1 MLEITPDQVRSFILD
16 IQGLRTNK
24 PCASA
29 MEVAQR
35 IHNIQIDTISV
46 VSRSHNLITYNRYS
60 EYQEGDIWK
69 LQKEGKLFE
78 YWSHA
83 ACLMPMKTYPFY
95 VWRRSFYPEE
105 LWASFRKW
113 GTENKDIIEDV
124 YRKVKKEGVTNS
136 ASVGERKTKSDGW
149 WDWKIEKRALEYL
162 YTTGRLMVA
171 YRKNFQKQYDL
182 AERVVPPGIDTEP
195 LSNEEATNF
204 LIETTL
210 NSLGLGSHMDFR
222 TYLGRLPARKLWNGK
237 KIEVEA
243 HLDEKV
249 KEGILQEVTIENVR
263 ERFYILQ
270 DDADRLIKMESEFDI
285 DTPVKILSPFDNVI
299 RERHYPEQLWDFE
312 YKIECYVP
320 AAKRVYGYFVLP
332 ILEGTDLAGRL
343 DAKVHRTEGV
353 LEIKSLFLENESL
366 QSPDGLERLKDG
378 VTDFARFHSCEQ
390 IDVGL
395 VRPRKKTKL
404 VRSLFN

>member
-1 MLEITPDQVRSFILD
+1 MLEVTLDMAKSYILD
-16 IQGLRTNK
+16 TQGLRTRN
-24 PCASA
+24 PCKSV
-29 MEVAQR
+29 MDVAHR

-46 VSRSHNLITYNRYS
+46 VSRSHNLIAFNRFSDYR
-60 EYQEGDIWK
+60 EGDVWN
-69 LQKEGKLFE
+69 LQREGKLFE

-83 ACLMPMKTYPFY
+83 ACLMPIETYPFY

-113 GTENKDIIEDV
+113 GAENKDIIEDV
-124 YRKVKKEGVTNS
+124 YNKVKKEGATNS
-136 ASVGERKTKSDGW
+136 ASVGERTTKSDGW

-171 YRKNFQKQYDL
+171 YRSGFQKHYDL
-182 AERVVPPGIDTEP
+182 AERVVPAGIDTEP
-195 LSNEEATNF
+195 LSNEEAADF
-204 LIETTL
+204 LVETTL

-237 KIEVEA
+237 KVEVEA
-243 HLDEKV
+243 HLDEKM
-249 KEGILQEVTIENVR
+249 KEGVLQEVAIESIR

-270 DDADRLIKMESEFDI
+270 ENVDRLMKMASGYD

-299 RERHYPEQLWDFE
+299 RERHYPEQLWNFE

-343 DAKVHRTEGV
+343 DAKVHRNERV
-353 LEIKSLFLENESL
+353 LEIKSLFLESKSL

-378 VTDFARFHSCEQ
+378 VIDFARFHSCEQ